1 MCREAT
7 GINVLIHAMLNAVGI
22 IIVLKEKSRGQW
34 GFQSCAQ
41 LSFFYFFFIFFFLFY
56 QPPVQPPLST
66 SSVISIF
73 CVIFQP
79 VGKQNIRLIKAHDR
93 SIFYA
98 ADLARVSRFFICGS
112 GKLHFI
118 NDKWPMATWNLI
130 IGHCVDE
137 QVIQGIISSYQVA
150 MMIET
155 QLSNATKYIKDG

>member
-1 MCREAT
+1 M
-7 GINVLIHAMLNAVGI
+7 G
-22 IIVLKEKSRGQW
+22 
-34 GFQSCAQ
+34 
-41 LSFFYFFFIFFFLFY
+41 LSILRTAFFFLFFLY
-56 QPPVQPPLST
+56 FFFPFLPTPRPTPQYPPPLST

-137 QVIQGIISSYQVA
+137 QVIQGIIGSYQVA

-155 QLSNATKYIKDG
+155 QLSNATKYIKDGWENDRRWTNRAGNDPDEQPSAQFN